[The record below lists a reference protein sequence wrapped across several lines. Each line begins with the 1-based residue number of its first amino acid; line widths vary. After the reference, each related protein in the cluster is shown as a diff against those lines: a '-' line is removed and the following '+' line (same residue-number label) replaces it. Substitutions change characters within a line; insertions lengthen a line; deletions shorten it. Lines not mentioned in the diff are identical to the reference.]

1 MVDVFIVE
9 SVYFKF
15 LIKRFIYNLYY
26 YRNYICTFEKCVS
39 CLYDKLKVQDDKFY
53 EELVKSIPIKIGT
66 IIKRSITIN
75 SQIYGSQTRT
85 SFYKVIR
92 FKPNIDGTAYIIV
105 NKRKL
110 DGNFGVR
117 ELTLCLISYHND
129 FKLENSYKIVDE
141 CM

>member
-1 MVDVFIVE
+1 MDKETIRKYIE
-9 SVYFKF
+9 D
-15 LIKRFIYNLYY
+15 
-26 YRNYICTFEKCVS
+26 RNKLTKDF
-39 CLYDKLKVQDDKFY
+39 YDKLKAQDDKFC

-75 SQIYGSQTRT
+75 SQIYGSQTKT
-85 SFYKVIR
+85 NFYKVIR

-117 ELTLCLISYHND
+117 ELSLCLISYHND

>member
-1 MVDVFIVE
+1 MDKETIRKYIE
-9 SVYFKF
+9 D
-15 LIKRFIYNLYY
+15 
-26 YRNYICTFEKCVS
+26 RNKLTKDF
-39 CLYDKLKVQDDKFY
+39 YDKLKAQDDNFY

-75 SQIYGSQTRT
+75 SQIYGSQTKT
-85 SFYKVIR
+85 SFYKVIK
-92 FKPNIDGTAYIIV
+92 FKANIDGTVYIIA

-117 ELTLCLISYHND
+117 EISLCLISYHND

>member
-1 MVDVFIVE
+1 MDKETIRKYIE
-9 SVYFKF
+9 D
-15 LIKRFIYNLYY
+15 
-26 YRNYICTFEKCVS
+26 RNKLTKDF
-39 CLYDKLKVQDDKFY
+39 YDKLKAQDDKFC

-75 SQIYGSQTRT
+75 SQIYGSQTKT

-92 FKPNIDGTAYIIV
+92 FKPNIYGTAYIIV

-117 ELTLCLISYHND
+117 EITLCIIYYNYG
-129 FKLENSYKIVDE
+129 FKLEDSYKIVDE

>member
-1 MVDVFIVE
+1 MDKETIRKYIE
-9 SVYFKF
+9 D
-15 LIKRFIYNLYY
+15 
-26 YRNYICTFEKCVS
+26 RNKLTKDF
-39 CLYDKLKVQDDKFY
+39 YDKLKAQDDKFC

-66 IIKRSITIN
+66 IIKKSITIN
-75 SQIYGSQTRT
+75 SQIYGSQIRT

-92 FKPNIDGTAYIIV
+92 FKANPDGTVYIIA

-117 ELTLCLISYHND
+117 ELSLCLISYHNG
-129 FKLENSYKIVDE
+129 FKLEDSYKIVDE

>member
-1 MVDVFIVE
+1 MDKETIRKYIE
-9 SVYFKF
+9 D
-15 LIKRFIYNLYY
+15 
-26 YRNYICTFEKCVS
+26 RNKLTKDF
-39 CLYDKLKVQDDKFY
+39 YDKLKAQDDKFY

-117 ELTLCLISYHND
+117 ELSLCLISYHND
-129 FKLENSYKIVDE
+129 FKLEDSYKIVDE